1 VHVVVCDSDA
11 PSRFAV
17 SRLLKQTFGCRVSE
31 CSDGVQALHL
41 IGHGGVSFLVLEVE
55 LADLTGLEV
64 LEMIRAAATARTL
77 PVIMMSRERREAVVV
92 RALQLGVSDYVLKP
106 VRSET
111 LATKIARLVRTL
123 PAQALSEGG
132 VRSPGLLTPDTSALV
147 VDGDL
152 NFRTVFSGEAE
163 RFGPIRQADSGAR
176 AVAMFKEL
184 PTQLV
189 FVGGDL
195 GVVDR
200 QVLVQTLRK
209 LAASDPPR
217 IVGIIAAADVAAL
230 PDGLF
235 DDVIVRTFVPQ
246 GIRERLQS
254 FVRVPGPW
262 SDLLGVVPG
271 LKGVMDSA
279 VRQVFGTMFDAEV
292 VASSVDR
299 ERAVAAQAALDVVI
313 EGRLQAVVKIQ
324 LTTEIATGVAVRMLG
339 CAAEDLIDEDLAS
352 VAGEI
357 GNLVV
362 GRLHAH
368 LRESNLTS
376 VCSLPALS
384 GAGHVDVPREG
395 HGLPFAFSVTGAGDL
410 FVALSVVTLDA
421 AAGEHAA

>member
-1 VHVVVCDSDA
+1 MHVVVCDSDA

-31 CSDGVQALHL
+31 CTEGVQALHML
-41 IGHGGVSFLVLEVE
+41 GHGDVSFLVLEME

-64 LEMIRAAATARTL
+64 LEMIRAATAARNL
-77 PVIMMSRERREAVVV
+77 PVIMMSRERRENVVLS
-92 RALQLGVSDYVLKP
+92 ALRLGVSDYVLKP

-111 LATKIARLVRTL
+111 LSTKIARLVRTL
-123 PAQALSEGG
+123 PAQALAAGA
-132 VRSPGLLTPDTSALV
+132 VRTQGLLTPDTSALV
-147 VDGDL
+147 VAGDL
-152 NFRTVFSGEAE
+152 NFRTVFSNEAE

-200 QVLVQTLRK
+200 QVLAQTLRK
-209 LAASDPPR
+209 LAPSEPPR
-217 IVGIIAAADVAAL
+217 LVGIVDPADVASL
-230 PDGLF
+230 PEGLF
-235 DDVIVRTFVPQ
+235 DDVVVRTFLPQ
-246 GIRERLQS
+246 GIREQLQA
-254 FVRVPGPW
+254 FVRVPGPLT
-262 SDLLGVVPG
+262 DLLGVVPT

-279 VRQVFGTMFDAEV
+279 VRQVFGMMFDAEV
-292 VASSVDR
+292 VACSIDHDR
-299 ERAVAAQAALDVVI
+299 QMAAQAALEVLI
-313 EGRLQAVVKIQ
+313 ANRLEVTVTIQ
-324 LTTEIATGVAVRMLG
+324 LTAEVAAGVAVRMLG
-339 CAAEDLIDEDLAS
+339 CAAEELVEDDLTS

-368 LRESNLTS
+368 LRESNLAS
-376 VCSLPALS
+376 ECSLPALS
-384 GAGHVDVPREG
+384 GAGRVHVPRPG
-395 HGLPFAFSVTGAGDL
+395 HALGFAFSVSGTGDL
-410 FVALSVVTLDA
+410 FVGLSVVALDA

>member
-1 VHVVVCDSDA
+1 MHAIVCDSDA

-17 SRLLKQTFGCRVSE
+17 SRLLKQTFGCRVTE
-31 CSDGVQALHL
+31 CTDGVQALHQL
-41 IGHGGVSFLVLEVE
+41 GHGGASFLVLEME
-55 LADLTGLEV
+55 LTDLSGIEV
-64 LEMIRAAATARTL
+64 LEMIRAAATARHL
-77 PVIMMSRERREAVVV
+77 PVIVMSRERRENVVL

-111 LATKIARLVRTL
+111 LSTKIARLVRTL
-123 PAQALSEGG
+123 PAQSVSSETC
-132 VRSPGLLTPDTSALV
+132 RTSGLLTPDTSALI

-152 NFRTVFSGEAE
+152 NFRTAFNTEAE

-209 LAASDPPR
+209 LAPAEPPR
-217 IVGIIAAADVAAL
+217 IVGIVGRDDVAGL

-235 DDVIVRTFVPQ
+235 DDVVVRTFLPQ
-246 GIRERLQS
+246 GIREQLQA
-254 FVRVPGPW
+254 FVRVPGPL
-262 SDLLGVVPG
+262 SDLLAVVPT
-271 LKGVMDSA
+271 LKSVMDSA
-279 VRQVFGTMFDAEV
+279 VRQVFGMMFDTEV
-292 VASSVDR
+292 VASSVDHER
-299 ERAVAAQAALDVVI
+299 EVASQAALEVLI
-313 EGRLQAVVKIQ
+313 AGRLQVTMKIQ
-324 LTTEIATGVAVRMLG
+324 LTTEVATGVATRMLG
-339 CAAEDLIDEDLAS
+339 CPQDDLIEEDLTS

-368 LRESNLTS
+368 LRESSLAS

-384 GAGHVDVPREG
+384 GAGRVDVPREG
-395 HGLPFAFSVTGAGDL
+395 HGLSFAFSVTGAGDL
-410 FVALSVVTLDA
+410 FVGLNVVSLDVGVGETA
-421 AAGEHAA
+421 A